1 MENDNVVNGL
11 LRRRQELADRLDVVQ
26 GQVRQLV
33 IELDAMD
40 VTIRLFR
47 PDAEIGVVRVK
58 PIPRRHAALRGESTR
73 MMLGALREVGE
84 PLTTRGIV
92 RKVMEARGMNTADK
106 AMVDTMN
113 VRMASSLRKL
123 LHRGKVSVADGAPG
137 ARRWK
142 LAGL

>member
-11 LRRRQELADRLDVVQ
+11 LRRRQEIADNLDVVQ
-26 GQVRQLV
+26 GRVRQLV
-33 IELDAMD
+33 IELDALD

-73 MMLGALREVGE
+73 MMLGALREAGE

-123 LHRGKVSVADGAPG
+123 LHRGKVAVAAGPPG

-142 LAGL
+142 LAN

>member
-1 MENDNVVNGL
+1 MEDDNVVNGL
-11 LRRRQELADRLDVVQ
+11 LRRRQEIADDLDVVQ
-26 GQVRQLV
+26 GRVRQLV
-33 IELDAMD
+33 IELDALD

-58 PIPRRHAALRGESTR
+58 PVPRRHAALHGESTR
-73 MMLGALREVGE
+73 MMLGALREAGE

-106 AMVDTMN
+106 AMVETMN
-113 VRMASSLRKL
+113 VRMAPSLRKL
-123 LHRGKVSVADGAPG
+123 LHRGKVAVADGVPG

-142 LAGL
+142 LAG

>member
-11 LRRRQELADRLDVVQ
+11 LRRRQEIADDLDVVQ
-26 GQVRQLV
+26 GRVRQLV
-33 IELDAMD
+33 IELDALD

-47 PDAEIGVVRVK
+47 PNMEIGVVRVK
-58 PIPRRHAALRGESTR
+58 PVPRRHAALRGESTR
-73 MMLGALREVGE
+73 MMLGALREAGE

-123 LHRGKVSVADGAPG
+123 LHRGKVAVADGAAG
-137 ARRWK
+137 ARRWR
-142 LAGL
+142 LVQ

>member
-11 LRRRQELADRLDVVQ
+11 LRRRQEIADDLDVVQ
-26 GQVRQLV
+26 GRVRQLV
-33 IELDAMD
+33 IELDALD

-73 MMLGALREVGE
+73 MMLGALRETGE

-123 LHRGKVSVADGAPG
+123 LHRGKVVVAAGPPG

-142 LAGL
+142 LAS

>member
-11 LRRRQELADRLDVVQ
+11 LRRRQEVADDLDVVQ
-26 GQVRQLV
+26 GRVRQLV
-33 IELDAMD
+33 IELDALD

-73 MMLGALREVGE
+73 MMLGALREAGE

-123 LHRGKVSVADGAPG
+123 LHRGKVAVADGVPG

-142 LAGL
+142 LT

>member
-11 LRRRQELADRLDVVQ
+11 LRRRQEIADDLDVVQ
-26 GQVRQLV
+26 GRVRQLV
-33 IELDAMD
+33 IELDALD

-58 PIPRRHAALRGESTR
+58 PVPRRHAALRGESTR
-73 MMLGALREVGE
+73 MMLGALREAGE

-106 AMVDTMN
+106 AMVETMN
-113 VRMASSLRKL
+113 ARMASSLRKL
-123 LHRGKVSVADGAPG
+123 LHRGKVAVVDGAAG
-137 ARRWK
+137 ARRWR
-142 LAGL
+142 LAG

>member
-11 LRRRQELADRLDVVQ
+11 LRRRQEIADDLDVVQ
-26 GQVRQLV
+26 GRVRQLV
-33 IELDAMD
+33 IELDALD

-47 PDAEIGVVRVK
+47 PNAEIGVVRVK

-73 MMLGALREVGE
+73 MMLGALREAGE

-123 LHRGKVSVADGAPG
+123 LHRGKVAVADGGPG
-137 ARRWK
+137 TRRWT
-142 LAGL
+142 LAGS